1 MKSIH
6 IAFLLLLTSA
16 FAIAQTPDRTF
27 GPQEALQTA
36 QRNDKMPEVECRR
49 PDDQADTA
57 GPARTAPAKYARP
70 TSKASFNYYV
80 KSMFGPMAFGKTV
93 LSAGYSTWRN
103 SPEEWGD
110 HWEGFGKR
118 VASSLGKSVIKHTI
132 IYGLDETL
140 TLDSRYYRSEKKDV
154 GSKIKNALISPVT
167 ARNSSGKRVFGTP
180 RIVGTYASSIIAAET
195 WFPGRYNYK
204 DGLKNGTVSL
214 GMNAAFNLV
223 KEFIWKK

>member
-1 MKSIH
+1 M
-6 IAFLLLLTSA
+6 
-16 FAIAQTPDRTF
+16 
-27 GPQEALQTA
+27 AL
-36 QRNDKMPEVECRR
+36 
-49 PDDQADTA
+49 
-57 GPARTAPAKYARP
+57 
-70 TSKASFNYYV
+70 
-80 KSMFGPMAFGKTV
+80 GKTV

-167 ARNSSGKRVFGTP
+167 ARNSSGKRVFGAP
-180 RIVGTYASSIIAAET
+180 ARCWHVCIKHHRGGNV
-195 WFPGRYNYK
+195 
-204 DGLKNGTVSL
+204 VSGPL
-214 GMNAAFNLV
+214 
-223 KEFIWKK
+223 